1 MIAFIKNNSYRAV
14 TNKLKLLYLLNVTDI
29 IFTLI
34 LIKTGL
40 FEEVN
45 SIVKGMIDS
54 PLKVLFLKII
64 FIGILLYILIKRM
77 EKATEKQLRIA
88 NIIITI
94 ALICYL
100 LINILHIIYIISIG
114 IVAI

>member
-45 SIVKGMIDS
+45 SVVRGMLDS
-54 PLKVLFLKII
+54 PIKVMFLKII
-64 FIGILLYILIKRM
+64 FIGILIFILIKRM
-77 EKATEKQLRIA
+77 NTATEKQLKIG
-88 NIIITI
+88 NVIITI

-100 LINILHIIYIISIG
+100 LINLLHIIYILSIG
-114 IVAI
+114 IITI